1 MRLSYTIARLVQI
14 VPTFILIGLVVFL
27 LARAMP
33 GDTISLMIGDR
44 ASDEAIERLQRQF
57 GLDQPLWE
65 QFITFFNGLLH
76 GNLGTSIKFRVPV
89 GDLIWSRLPVTL
101 MLTAMATL
109 MALIVSIPLAFIS
122 AIYANRWP
130 DVWLRVAFQFG
141 LSSPVFY
148 VGLILLTVF
157 AAWLNWFP
165 VGGYGSD
172 LVTNLH
178 HLFLP
183 ALTLALSF
191 SAVILRNLR
200 ASILQVINAEFVTY
214 ATAKGIAQH
223 LIMRR
228 HILRNATV
236 ATVTL
241 VGLQIGQLLGG
252 AVITETVFA
261 VPGVGRL
268 MVDSILARDYPVIQ
282 ILTLVL
288 AVMVS
293 IAFLISDLVQMWLDP
308 RISR

>member
-1 MRLSYTIARLVQI
+1 MRLSYAIARLFQI
-14 VPTFILIGLVVFL
+14 IPTFIMIGLVVFL

-33 GDTISLMIGDR
+33 GDTISLMNDR
-44 ASDEAIERLQRQF
+44 ATDEAIAEMQRQV
-57 GLDQPLWE
+57 GLDKPLWE
-65 QFITFFNGLLH
+65 QFITFFTGLLH
-76 GNLGTSIKFRVPV
+76 GNLGTSIKYRVPV

-101 MLTAMATL
+101 LLTAISTV
-109 MALIVSIPLAFIS
+109 MALVVSIPLAFIS
-122 AIYANRWP
+122 AIYANRWQ
-130 DVWLRVAFQFG
+130 DVSLRVAFQVG

-165 VGGYGSD
+165 VGGYGND
-172 LVTNLH
+172 LLSNLH

-214 ATAKGIAQH
+214 ATAKGIPAR

-268 MVDSILARDYPVIQ
+268 MVDAILFRDYPVIQ

-293 IAFLISDLVQMWLDP
+293 LAFLVSDLVQMWLDP